1 MRGKTNGNSWVPKT
15 LWSHPASQMQLPSI
29 EVWFVRNVPW
39 RCTLDEWRRLHF
51 TGADPGF
58 FLGGG
63 ALVSCSASTPIHH
76 IVFFLQNFS
85 CIKKPQVISGR
96 GGGAHPLHSPPR
108 SAPASCLAHLRFL
121 SKVFLLASISSIL
134 WRFKSLQ
141 CYSLQIRVS
150 RMGRKQTLQTRSLRK
165 ASGYTYLLC
174 MALSHFQDPKVI
186 VGLCVVVIWRKR

>member
-1 MRGKTNGNSWVPKT
+1 MRGMNKRKYLGPKNLVKPSSLTNAVTIDRSVVCEKCT
-15 LWSHPASQMQLPSI
+15 VALHPRRMTASSLHRGESRI
-29 EVWFVRNVPW
+29 FFR
-39 RCTLDEWRRLHF
+39 RGCTRLLLCF
-51 TGADPGF
+51 NTN
-58 FLGGG
+58 
-63 ALVSCSASTPIHH
+63 TPHSF
-76 IVFFLQNFS
+76 FFLQNFS

-108 SAPASCLAHLRFL
+108 SAPASCLAHLRIL

-186 VGLCVVVIWRKR
+186 VGLCVVVI

>member
-1 MRGKTNGNSWVPKT
+1 
-15 LWSHPASQMQLPSI
+15 MQLPSI

-51 TGADPGF
+51 TGANPGF

-108 SAPASCLAHLRFL
+108 SAPASCLAHLRIL

>member
-1 MRGKTNGNSWVPKT
+1 MFVRRPKPSGLKVILTGCATTWMSPAVSEWSLEDAGADPGRVDGLANHPHLEQSTKNIMRGKTNGNTWVPKT

-29 EVWFVRNVPW
+29 EVWFVRNLPW

-63 ALVSCSASTPIHH
+63 ALVSCSASTPINH

-96 GGGAHPLHSPPR
+96 GGGVRTPCTLPLDPP
-108 SAPASCLAHLRFL
+108 
-121 SKVFLLASISSIL
+121 LLHV
-134 WRFKSLQ
+134 WPTWGFWVRYF
-141 CYSLQIRVS
+141 Y
-150 RMGRKQTLQTRSLRK
+150 
-165 ASGYTYLLC
+165 
-174 MALSHFQDPKVI
+174 
-186 VGLCVVVIWRKR
+186 